1 MIYDRRK
8 LLPLQDADFAT
19 YKRERQLS
27 RTKRQDDDDFFA
39 LMSWGLLG
47 GSQGSPA
54 KNRVAIPLKGAG
66 TSGQIGHNS
75 GGKKRPVSDVR
86 TKSISENGKSFQVST
101 KPIRKQNK
109 LPSWW
114 SSVLGET
121 PTRHTDFGMAWPSL
135 KPI

>member
-19 YKRERQLS
+19 YKRERQMA

-39 LMSWGLLG
+39 LLSWGLLG
-47 GSQGSPA
+47 GSSDTPRKAVPLTGEGS
-54 KNRVAIPLKGAG
+54 AG
-66 TSGQIGHNS
+66 RIGHNS
-75 GGKKRPVSDVR
+75 GSRVR
-86 TKSISENGKSFQVST
+86 LRIAEPPKTKAHNVVT
-101 KPIRKQNK
+101 KPIPTQRK

-114 SSVLGET
+114 SHVLGET
-121 PTRHTDFGMAWPSL
+121 PTRRTDFGMAWPTL